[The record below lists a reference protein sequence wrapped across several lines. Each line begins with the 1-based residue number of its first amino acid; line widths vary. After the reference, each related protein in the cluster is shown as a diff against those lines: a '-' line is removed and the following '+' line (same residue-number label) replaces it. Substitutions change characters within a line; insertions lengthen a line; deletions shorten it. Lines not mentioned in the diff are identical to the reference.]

1 MSNNSTT
8 AHSSGPRR
16 VLAIQSHVVSG
27 YVGNKCVVLPL
38 NRLGFDVDAINSVQ
52 FSNHSGYPHVTGQQ
66 LTGDELEDLVDGLE
80 KNDLLDLYTHVLT
93 GYIGNPSMIHSI
105 CKVVKKLKEKI
116 PGLVYMCDPVCGDNG
131 KLYVNPELPRAFEEV
146 LVPMA
151 TIVTP
156 NQFEAELLTN
166 MKIVTVEDAVR
177 ACEILHEKGPSI
189 VVITS
194 LSFSE
199 EDDVITVIGSV
210 QGENSKQYCID
221 IPRIDGH
228 FLGTGDLFM
237 SLMLGWIDRYPDNLP
252 RAMELAVGG
261 LQGVL
266 HDTSEKANK
275 ALEELASVGK
285 NAEKGD
291 TLWWKCRE
299 LRLIDNQDKLLCP
312 EIRQRA
318 REINK

>member
-8 AHSSGPRR
+8 AHTSGPRR

-66 LTGDELEDLVDGLE
+66 LTGEELEDLVDGLE

-166 MKIVTVEDAVR
+166 MKIVTVKDAVR

-210 QGENSKQYCID
+210 KGENSKQYCID

-275 ALEELASVGK
+275 ALEDLASVGK

>member
-210 QGENSKQYCID
+210 RGENSKQYCID

>member
-210 QGENSKQYCID
+210 KGENSKQYCID